1 MNVQRNIGRFLRN
14 TRGGVTAVAALAATL
29 MTIGGGV
36 LIGDHAWLVDQR
48 DTLKS
53 ASDAAGIAATIEM
66 ARMLD
71 RDPDISDADLKR
83 ELDKVAKRYIELN
96 LSHLSAAR
104 FAQFQST
111 LVVDVVP
118 NRSDRTVEVSA
129 AADLG
134 GFLLAKRLLG
144 TELSGEEGMIPT
156 VFTVRAEALSE
167 RVVNPVEVVL
177 AIDISQ
183 SMERCVAGGGA
194 RCANDDNM
202 RISIAKRAA
211 TQLVDILD
219 PNPNDAVAIGVVPW
233 HMTVRLDDSSIG
245 EWETNGWTRYPES
258 RHYSSIYSCGHTD
271 PCPAPAADQ
280 NLPATPPEQWK
291 GCLDEHRLPEVG
303 SHASLAAADERL
315 APPAQRPFAQAFFPA
330 PFGTAYECVAYP
342 VPDFVLQSCYDT
354 HRYDHPPPHLWKRDM
369 QLVQS
374 AQYGCDDTDP
384 IIQPLTSDKATIN
397 AAIDRLDAVGKLTYS
412 ALGVLWGQ
420 RLLEH
425 GWQSVWGDPVHPVDR
440 STNPEVRK
448 ALVLLTDGDDSYCD
462 AGAGTKLSCQNS
474 SAGVDRTEAC
484 AAAKAAGTEI
494 FVIAAM
500 HPSAVGSHLEDTLR
514 ACSSESENPDGTYV
528 FLNNRNPRA
537 LEDAFTSIANQ
548 LSTIRRVY

>member
-1 MNVQRNIGRFLRN
+1 MNVQRNIRRFLRD
-14 TRGGVTAVAALAATL
+14 TRAGATALVAIAVTV
-29 MTIGGGV
+29 MTIGGTV
-36 LIGDHAWLVDQR
+36 LIGDHVWFVDQR

-66 ARMLD
+66 ARLLD
-71 RDPDISDADLKR
+71 RDPNISDADLKD
-83 ELDKVAKRYIELN
+83 ELDKVATRYIELN
-96 LSHLSAAR
+96 LSHLSDER
-104 FAQFQST
+104 FAQAQST
-111 LVVDVVP
+111 LEVEVVP
-118 NRSDRTVEVSA
+118 NRSDRTVEVSTK
-129 AADLG
+129 ADLG
-134 GFLLAKRLLG
+134 GFVLAKHLPYTESVVGEG
-144 TELSGEEGMIPT
+144 TIPE
-156 VFTVRAEALSE
+156 VHVVQVEARSE

-183 SMERCVAGGGA
+183 SMERCVAGGS
-194 RCANDDNM
+194 RCPNANN
-202 RISIAKRAA
+202 RISIVKRAA

-219 PNPNDAVAIGVVPW
+219 PNPDDAVAIGVVPW
-233 HMTVRLDDSSIG
+233 HMTVRLDDSTSG

-258 RHYSSIYSCGHTD
+258 RHYSSIYSCGNKD

-280 NLPATPPEQWK
+280 NLPATPPEQWE
-291 GCLDEHRLPEVG
+291 GCLDEHRLPEAG
-303 SHASLAAADERL
+303 GHASLAAANERL
-315 APPAQRPFAQAFFPA
+315 APPAQRPFAQAFFSA

-342 VPDFVLQSCYDT
+342 APEFFVQNCYDT
-354 HRYDHPPPHLWKRDM
+354 YRYNSPPG
-369 QLVQS
+369 VQAYQYVKE
-374 AQYGCDDTDP
+374 AQYGCDATDP
-384 IIQPLTSDKATIN
+384 VIQPLTSDRAVID
-397 AAIDRLDAVGKLTYS
+397 AAIDRLDAVGELTYS

-425 GWQSVWGDPVHPVDR
+425 GWQSVWGDPIHPVDR

-462 AGAGTKLSCQNS
+462 LGAGTRRSCQDS
-474 SAGVDRTEAC
+474 SAGVDRVEAC
-484 AAAKAAGTEI
+484 AAAKATGTEI

-500 HPSAVGSHLEDTLR
+500 HPNTMGGHLEDTLR

-537 LEDAFTSIANQ
+537 LEAAFMDIANQ